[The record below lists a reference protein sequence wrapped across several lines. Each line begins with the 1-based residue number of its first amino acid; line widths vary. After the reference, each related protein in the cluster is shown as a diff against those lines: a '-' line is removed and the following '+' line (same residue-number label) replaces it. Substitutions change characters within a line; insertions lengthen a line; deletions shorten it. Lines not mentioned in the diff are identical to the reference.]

1 MGSRPPFTPQEPFQL
16 VLEGLIRLV
25 SRLTLDIRLSRGR
38 AEAFGRSTRLMPLQ
52 RVRPREEIPAVFA
65 KVDVK
70 WVRLREVAVALIVF
84 PVCECG
90 IGAKPALQHV
100 DRPARPVV
108 RRRPKE
114 VPMPLAES
122 PCDFEAAVLPLP
134 VFRAEYTVLS
144 LHHAARIVLCQFRFA
159 PLDPRPLSL
168 RSVSHQ
174 PLDTWSW

>member
-1 MGSRPPFTPQEPFQL
+1 MGSRPPFHPQESFQL

-25 SRLTLDIRLSRGR
+25 SCLTLDIRLSRAC

-70 WVRLREVAVALIVF
+70 RVRLREVAVALIVL
-84 PVCECG
+84 PVCESG
-90 IGAKPALQHV
+90 IGAKPALQHA
-100 DRPARPVV
+100 DDSALPVV
-108 RRRPKE
+108 RLRPKE
-114 VPMPLAES
+114 VPMSLAES
-122 PCDFEAAVLPLP
+122 LWNSETPIHPLP
-134 VFRAEYTVLS
+134 VLRSVL
-144 LHHAARIVLCQFRFA
+144 LLPHAACVVQCQFHLA

-174 PLDTWSW
+174 PLDTWSWT